1 MCCSL
6 FYVQNYEI
14 KKSPLSHRNVFPSHN
29 KGFYPNMFLLAHNYD
44 CYVIFY
50 LNWGA
55 QASITRKT
63 IRSYIIFIFEYK
75 SKFAAVHVM
84 IFFPPAME
92 NGYYIT
98 YCKEVRNSSMVTT
111 LL

>member
-1 MCCSL
+1 
-6 FYVQNYEI
+6 
-14 KKSPLSHRNVFPSHN
+14 
-29 KGFYPNMFLLAHNYD
+29 MFLLARNYD

-50 LNWGA
+50 LNWEA
-55 QASITRKT
+55 QASITGKT
-63 IRSYIIFIFEYK
+63 IQSYIIFIFEYK

-98 YCKEVRNSSMVTT
+98 YCKEVRNSRMVTK